1 METYPLEI
9 HDDHPIARIDGRRCL
24 IDTGSPVSIGE
35 QPVWLLGAQ
44 HPLQREVMGLT
55 PAALSEMAGTPL
67 DALLGADVLH
77 AGPCLFDWNHG
88 TIAFSRSPIPFEGEA
103 VPTRRVMGIPIVTF
117 RHRGEAV
124 SGFLDSGTK
133 LSYMPA
139 ERTAGL
145 PPDGETEDFYP
156 GFGRFTTSTVRAPV
170 ELGGFPFE
178 ARFGVLP
185 DMLVMTLGL
194 AGVSWLLGSDVF
206 KRFRV
211 LLDLSASRVA
221 VAPPPA

>member
-1 METYPLEI
+1 METYPLEF

-44 HPLQREVMGLT
+44 RALQRSVMGLT
-55 PAALSEMAGTPL
+55 AAGLSEMVGTPI

-77 AGPCLFDWNHG
+77 AGPFLFDWNHG
-88 TIAFSRSPIPFEGEA
+88 TIAFSRTPIPFEGAA

-117 RHRGEAV
+117 RHGGEAV
-124 SGFLDSGTK
+124 SGFLDSGAK

-139 ERTAGL
+139 ERAAGL
-145 PPDGETEDFYP
+145 PSDGEAEDFYP
-156 GFGRFTTSTVRAPV
+156 GFGRFTTDTVRAPV
-170 ELGGFPFE
+170 ELGGVPFE

-185 DMLVMTLGL
+185 DMLAMTLGL
-194 AGVSWLLGSDVF
+194 AGVSWILGSDAF

-211 LLDLSASRVA
+211 LVDLAASQVA

>member
-35 QPVWLLGAQ
+35 QPLWLLGGQRA
-44 HPLQREVMGLT
+44 LQREVMGLT
-55 PAALSEMAGTPL
+55 AATLSEMVGAPL

-77 AGPCLFDWNHG
+77 TGSFLVDWNHG
-88 TIAFSRSPIPFEGEA
+88 TIAFSSAPIPFEGAA

-117 RHRGEAV
+117 RAGGEALT
-124 SGFLDSGTK
+124 GFLDSGAK

-139 ERTAGL
+139 ERAAGL
-145 PPDGETEDFYP
+145 PPDGEAEDFYP
-156 GFGRFTTSTVRAPV
+156 GFGRFTTATVRAPV

-185 DMLVMTLGL
+185 DLLAMTLGL
-194 AGVSWLLGSDVF
+194 AGVSWILGSDVF
-206 KRFRV
+206 KQFRV
-211 LLDLSASRVA
+211 LVDLAASRVA

>member
-1 METYPLEI
+1 METCPLEI
-9 HDDHPIARIDGRRCL
+9 FDDHPIARIDGKRCL

-44 HPLQREVMGLT
+44 RPLQRSVMGLT
-55 PAALSEMAGTPL
+55 AAGLSEMVGTPI

-77 AGPCLFDWNHG
+77 AGPFLFDWNHG
-88 TIAFSRSPIPFEGEA
+88 TIAFSRTPIPFEGAA

-117 RHRGEAV
+117 RRGGEAV
-124 SGFLDSGTK
+124 SGFLDSGAK

-139 ERTAGL
+139 ELAAGL
-145 PPDGETEDFYP
+145 PSDGEAEDFYP
-156 GFGRFTTSTVRAPV
+156 GFGRFTTDTVRATV

-185 DMLVMTLGL
+185 DMLAMTLGL
-194 AGVSWLLGSDVF
+194 AGVGWILGSDAF

-211 LLDLSASRVA
+211 LVDLAASQVA

>member
-1 METYPLEI
+1 METHPLQI
-9 HDDHPIARIDGRRCL
+9 FDDHPIARIDGKHCL
-24 IDTGSPVSIGE
+24 VDTGSPVSIGE
-35 QPVWLLGAQ
+35 QPLWLLGAQ
-44 HPLQREVMGLT
+44 RPLQRDVMGLT
-55 PAALSEMAGTPL
+55 AAGLSEMVGTPI

-77 AGPCLFDWNHG
+77 AGPFLFDWNHG
-88 TIAFSRSPIPFEGEA
+88 TIGFSRAPIPFEGAA

-117 RHRGEAV
+117 RFGEEAV
-124 SGFLDSGTK
+124 SGFLDSGAK

-139 ERTAGL
+139 DRTSGL
-145 PPDGETEDFYP
+145 PPDGEAEDFYP
-156 GFGRFTTSTVRAPV
+156 GFGRFTTNTVRATV
-170 ELGGFPFE
+170 ELGGYPFE

-194 AGVSWLLGSDVF
+194 TGVSWILGSDVF

-211 LLDLSASRVA
+211 LVDLAASRVA

>member
-1 METYPLEI
+1 METCPLEI
-9 HDDHPIARIDGRRCL
+9 FEDHPIARIDGKRCL
-24 IDTGSPVSIGE
+24 VDTGSPVSIGE
-35 QPVWLLGAQ
+35 QPIWLLGAQ
-44 HPLQREVMGLT
+44 HALQRSVMGLT
-55 PAALSEMAGTPL
+55 AAGVSEMVGTPI

-77 AGPCLFDWNHG
+77 AGPFLVDWNHG
-88 TIAFSRSPIPFEGEA
+88 TIAFSRTPIPFEGAA

-117 RHRGEAV
+117 RHGGEPV
-124 SGFLDSGTK
+124 SGFLDSGAK

-139 ERTAGL
+139 ERAAGL
-145 PPDGETEDFYP
+145 PSDGEAEDFYP
-156 GFGRFTTSTVRAPV
+156 GFGRFTTDTVRAPV

-185 DMLVMTLGL
+185 DMLAMTLGL
-194 AGVSWLLGSDVF
+194 AGVSWILGSDAF

-211 LLDLSASRVA
+211 LVDLAASQVA

>member
-1 METYPLEI
+1 METYLLEF
-9 HDDHPIARIDGRRCL
+9 HDDHPIARIGGRRCL

-44 HPLQREVMGLT
+44 RPLQREVMGLT
-55 PAALSEMAGTPL
+55 LAGLSEMVGTPL
-67 DALLGADVLH
+67 DALVGADVLH
-77 AGPCLFDWNHG
+77 AGPFLVDWNHG
-88 TIAFSRSPIPFEGEA
+88 TIAFSRAPIPFEGTA
-103 VPTRRVMGIPIVTF
+103 VPTRRVLGIPIVTF
-117 RHRGEAV
+117 RCAGEAV
-124 SGFLDSGTK
+124 SGFLDSGAK

-145 PPDGETEDFYP
+145 PSDGEAEDFYP
-156 GFGRFTTSTVRAPV
+156 GFGRFTTNTFRATL

-194 AGVSWLLGSDVF
+194 AGVSWILGSDVF

-211 LLDLSASRVA
+211 LVDLSASRVA